1 MLFSLSEQIFSM
13 YQVKGQSENIN
24 IVYARSLEF
33 LNNFYSENTEDT
45 YKELETRYEI
55 TDDYVTEEQW
65 DARIR
70 NNINDQTLIEILKP
84 KSSTEVSYIL
94 QSSAPKEIYVV
105 KFLLLVDYM
114 GKEKRI
120 TGEIQYRKTD
130 EGFKIHKFEI
140 DDVLDNTYRR
150 ILY

>member
-1 MLFSLSEQIFSM
+1 M
-13 YQVKGQSENIN
+13 YKVKDQSDNFN
-24 IVYARSLEF
+24 IVYTHSVEF
-33 LNNFYSENTEDT
+33 LNNFYSKNAEET

-84 KSSTEVSYIL
+84 KSSTEISHIL
-94 QSSAPKEIYVV
+94 QSNAPKEIYVV

-114 GKEKRI
+114 GKEKKI

-140 DDVLDNTYRR
+140 DDVVDNAYRR
-150 ILY
+150 TLY

>member
-1 MLFSLSEQIFSM
+1 MVCRWAHVLTKI
-13 YQVKGQSENIN
+13 I
-24 IVYARSLEF
+24 
-33 LNNFYSENTEDT
+33 
-45 YKELETRYEI
+45 KE
-55 TDDYVTEEQW
+55 

-84 KSSTEVSYIL
+84 KSSTEISYIL

-114 GKEKRI
+114 GKEKKI

-130 EGFKIHKFEI
+130 EGFKIHKLEI
-140 DDVLDNTYRR
+140 DDVIDNTYRR